1 MEADLKKEYF
11 FVDTL
16 LDDSDQLD
24 DFMEQKNWKLELGNK
39 EDEEHTKKTI
49 ELLSEMSVGD
59 YIIAKA
65 TYTRKKDLPFEN
77 PNNNT
82 VSVMRI
88 KAVGI
93 IEEGL
98 NDSQTLSVNWIQD
111 YRQENKEWYFY
122 TSKESIWQLDVHQSD
137 FSKKL
142 IEFSMGQLE
151 QDYQYFLNDPKLK
164 GQWFGKLTVTL
175 KKGVPLSVRYE
186 DLKNRQLLS
195 FNVNN
200 KEFTKENTKHFAWKR
215 IAEQVALLLDV
226 PNKIDTEI
234 TLNDVFPE
242 VKDKE
247 ELIRLEKSFLN
258 TVGFYPTREK
268 VEEQKAI
275 QRSTTYTNILEVK
288 VGGKSIWYAI
298 FSGIDALMLVQGLL
312 NKYGTGEEEIIIEYA
327 ATKKKKVVKDEEKQ
341 MDENSI
347 GIETV
352 ETEKIK
358 QVGLNTILYGPP
370 GTGKTYQIEEY
381 KEKLIRDQ
389 VTKEQEYNF
398 DGYAWKDIIYLA
410 YKQYNYQPLTIKQIE
425 LSNIVQEYRKTK
437 KIKSIYGKLCT
448 TVIEHATKES
458 TVSTNR
464 QGTDCFEKAGS
475 LWKLTETGT
484 LEAAEV
490 PDPLEQQTET
500 DFFFEFVTFHQSFGY
515 EDFIEGIR
523 AESIDGEIHYEVKDG
538 VFLRFCRKA
547 QKDLENGNKNKFL
560 FVIDEIN
567 RANISKVFG
576 ELITLIED
584 SKRIDY
590 KNGKW
595 TGMTATLPYSGESF
609 GVPSN
614 VYILGTMNTADRSI
628 SMMDTALRRRF
639 EFVEKMPDSDVI
651 RENVGDNGILDDIDV
666 AGILDILNKRIRVL
680 YDREHTLGHAFF
692 IGIQSIEELQKTF
705 ENKILPLLQ
714 EYFYDDFRKI
724 KAVLN
729 DNQEIYIRSEKENLA
744 DLFDRNLLDEWI
756 EEENGHLELISS
768 VPLAEFER
776 FVANIVNNTSST
788 SNE

>member
-1 MEADLKKEYF
+1 MKADLDRKYF

-16 LDDSDQLD
+16 LDGSDQLD
-24 DFMEQKNWKLELGNK
+24 NFIEQKNWKLELENK
-39 EDEEHTKKTI
+39 EDEEQNKKTM

-59 YIIAKA
+59 YIVAKT

-98 NDSQTLSVNWIQD
+98 NDSQKLSVNWIQD
-111 YRQENKEWYFY
+111 YRHENKEWYFY
-122 TSKESIWQLDVHQSD
+122 TSKESIWKLDVHQSD

-142 IEFSMGQLE
+142 IEFSIGQSE
-151 QDYQYFLNDPKLK
+151 QDYQYFLNDPELK
-164 GQWFGKLTVTL
+164 GQWFGKVTLTL

-200 KEFTKENTKHFAWKR
+200 KEFTKETVKNFAWKR
-215 IAEQVALLLDV
+215 IVEEIALFLDI
-226 PNKIDTEI
+226 PNKVNTVI
-234 TLNDVFPE
+234 TVEDVFPE
-242 VKDKE
+242 IKDE
-247 ELIRLEKSFLN
+247 EQLEKLAKSFKN
-258 TVGFYPTREK
+258 TVGFYPSKEK
-268 VEEQKAI
+268 IEEQKII
-275 QRSTTYTNILEVK
+275 QRSSSQSNILEVK
-288 VGGKSIWYAI
+288 LGEKSVWYAT
-298 FSGIDALMLVQGLL
+298 FAGIDAIMLVQGLL
-312 NKYGTGEEEIIIEYA
+312 NKYGTGEEKVIVDYS
-327 ATKKKKVVKDEEKQ
+327 ATKKNKSIKEKR
-341 MDENSI
+341 EKETI
-347 GIETV
+347 GGIEIV
-352 ETEKIK
+352 ETEKIE

-381 KEKLIRDQ
+381 KEKLVGNQ
-389 VTKEQEYNF
+389 VTKEQDYNF
-398 DGYAWKDIIYLA
+398 DGYSWREIIYLA
-410 YKQYNYQPLTIKQIE
+410 YKAHNYKSLTIKEIE
-425 LSNIVQEYRKTK
+425 LSKVVQEYSKTK
-437 KIKSIYGKLCT
+437 KSKSIYGTLST

-458 TVSTNR
+458 TTSAYR
-464 QGTDCFEKAGS
+464 QGTDFFEKKNSRWA
-475 LWKLTETGT
+475 LTELGR
-484 LEAAEV
+484 LDAAEV
-490 PDPLEQQTET
+490 PDPLEEQTET

-523 AESIDGEIHYEVKDG
+523 AESVDGKIHYEVKDG

-547 QKDLENGNKNKFL
+547 KEDLEDGNKNTFL

-590 KNGKW
+590 KDGKW
-595 TGMTATLPYSGESF
+595 TGMTATLPYSGERF

-651 RENVGDNGILDDIDV
+651 RENVGDNGILGDIDV
-666 AGILDILNKRIRVL
+666 AEVLDVLNKRIRVL

-692 IGIQSIEELQKTF
+692 MGIESIEELQKTF

-729 DNQEIYIRSEKENLA
+729 DSQEIYIRTEKENVA

-756 EEENGHLELISS
+756 EEESGHLELISS
-768 VPLAEFER
+768 VSLAEFER
-776 FVANIVNNTSST
+776 FVANIVNNTSSQ

>member
-1 MEADLKKEYF
+1 MKADLKKEYF

-16 LDDSDQLD
+16 LDESDHLNK
-24 DFMEQKNWKLELGNK
+24 FMEQKNWKLELENK
-39 EDEEHTKKTI
+39 ENEEHNKMTI
-49 ELLSEMSVGD
+49 ELLSKMSVGD
-59 YIIAKA
+59 YIVAKT

-93 IEEGL
+93 IEEAL
-98 NDSQTLSVNWIQD
+98 SDSQTISVNWIED

-122 TSKESIWQLDVHQSD
+122 TSKEPIWQLDVHQSD
-137 FSKKL
+137 FSRKL
-142 IEFSMGQLE
+142 IEFSMGQSE

-164 GQWFGKLTVTL
+164 GQWFGKLAVTL
-175 KKGVPLSVRYE
+175 KKGVPLSLRYE
-186 DLKNRQLLS
+186 DLKKRQLLS
-195 FNVNN
+195 FSIDN
-200 KEFTKENTKHFAWKR
+200 KEYTKETVKNFAWKR
-215 IAEQVALLLDV
+215 IVEEIALLLDV
-226 PNKIDTEI
+226 PNKENTVIIVE
-234 TLNDVFPE
+234 DVFPE
-242 VKDKE
+242 VKDEE

-258 TVGFYPTREK
+258 TVGFYPSKEK
-268 VEEQKAI
+268 AEEQKVI
-275 QRSTTYTNILEVK
+275 QRSTSYINILEIQL
-288 VGGKSIWYAI
+288 GGKSVWYAI

-312 NKYGTGEEEIIIEYA
+312 NKYGTGEEIVTIEYA
-327 ATKKKKVVKDEEKQ
+327 VTKKNEIVKVENLDEVRNKNEDKLTKK
-341 MDENSI
+341 
-347 GIETV
+347 IE
-352 ETEKIK
+352 

-370 GTGKTYQIEEY
+370 GTSKTYQIDEY
-381 KEKLIRDQ
+381 KEKLVGDQ
-389 VTKEQEYNF
+389 VTKEQDYNF
-398 DGYAWKDIIYLA
+398 EGYSWREIIYLA
-410 YKQYNYQPLTIKQIE
+410 YKAHNYKSLTIKQIE
-425 LSNIVQEYRKTK
+425 LSKIIQEYSKTK
-437 KIKSIYGKLCT
+437 KSKSIYGTLST
-448 TVIEHATKES
+448 TIIEHATKES
-458 TVSTNR
+458 TTSTYR
-464 QGTDCFEKAGS
+464 QGTDFFEKIDNRWA
-475 LWKLTETGT
+475 LTEVGK
-484 LEAAEV
+484 LNAVEV
-490 PDPLEQQTET
+490 PNPIQNKAET

-547 QKDLENGNKNKFL
+547 KKDLENGNKNKFL

-729 DNQEIYIRSEKENLA
+729 DNQEIYIRTEKENLA
-744 DLFDRNLLDEWI
+744 DLFDRSLLDEWI
-756 EEENGHLELISS
+756 EEDSGQLELISS

-776 FVANIVNNTSST
+776 FVENIVSNTSST
-788 SNE
+788 PNE

>member
-1 MEADLKKEYF
+1 MKADSEKEYF

-16 LDDSDQLD
+16 LDGSDQLD
-24 DFMEQKNWKLELGNK
+24 NFIEQKNWKLELENK
-39 EDEEHTKKTI
+39 DNEEHNKKTI
-49 ELLSEMSVGD
+49 ELLSKMSVGD
-59 YIIAKA
+59 YIVAKT

-98 NDSQTLSVNWIQD
+98 SDSQTLSVNWIKD
-111 YRQENKEWYFY
+111 YRHENKEWYFY
-122 TSKESIWQLDVHQSD
+122 TSKESIWKIDVHQSD

-142 IEFSMGQLE
+142 IEFSIGQSE

-175 KKGVPLSVRYE
+175 KKGVPLRVRYE

-215 IAEQVALLLDV
+215 IAEQVALFLDV

-234 TLNDVFPE
+234 TLTDVFPE
-242 VKDKE
+242 VKDEE

-258 TVGFYPTREK
+258 TVGFYPSREK

-275 QRSTTYTNILEVK
+275 QRSTSYTNILEIRL
-288 VGGKSIWYAI
+288 GEKSVWYAI

-312 NKYGTGEEEIIIEYA
+312 NKYGTGEEEVIVDYS
-327 ATKKKKVVKDEEKQ
+327 ATKKNKIVKDIEE
-341 MDENSI
+341 MDEVSV
-347 GIETV
+347 GIET
-352 ETEKIK
+352 EEMEKIE

-381 KEKLIRDQ
+381 KEKLVGDQ

-398 DGYAWKDIIYLA
+398 DGYSWKDIIYLV
-410 YKQYNYQPLTIKQIE
+410 YKEYDYRPLTIKEIE
-425 LSNIVQEYRKTK
+425 LSKVVQEYSKTK
-437 KIKSIYGKLCT
+437 KSKSIYGTLST

-458 TVSTNR
+458 TTSTYR
-464 QGTDCFEKAGS
+464 QGTDFFEKMNSRWA
-475 LWKLTETGT
+475 LTELGR
-484 LEAAEV
+484 LDASEV
-490 PDPLEQQTET
+490 PDPLEEQTET

-523 AESIDGEIHYEVKDG
+523 AESIDGKIHYEVKDG

-547 QKDLENGNKNKFL
+547 KEDLENGNKNTFL

-584 SKRIDY
+584 NKRIDY
-590 KNGKW
+590 KDGKW

-651 RENVGDNGILDDIDV
+651 RENVGDNGILGNIDV
-666 AGILDILNKRIRVL
+666 AEVLDVLNKRIRVL

-692 IGIQSIEELQKTF
+692 MGIESIEELQKTF

-729 DNQEIYIRSEKENLA
+729 DSQESYIRTEKENVA

-756 EEENGHLELISS
+756 EEESGHLELISS
-768 VPLAEFER
+768 VSLAEFER
-776 FVANIVNNTSST
+776 FVVNIVNNTSSQ